1 MVDKLLSQRLERTAL
16 KVYDAIDKRNQ
27 GKNTQGSE
35 EYLWH
40 ELVSCILGSKVPFEQ
55 AQATTN
61 HLINTNLI
69 TVNDCLRNGLEFEGR
84 IIESLTH
91 PITLTVGIS
100 SLSFKYRY
108 PRLRANHIR
117 RTAESIYE
125 ENGSIKNI
133 LDSTRDPSEM
143 RIRIMQSSVGIGP
156 KQSSLFLRNIGFTD
170 KLAILDTHV
179 LRYMFLMGMI
189 NVATKAVSTIARY
202 QEIEGHLK
210 SYTNKLGA
218 NLAYFD
224 TAIWVTMRVF
234 QREAVL

>member
-35 EYLWH
+35 ENLWH

-55 AQATTN
+55 AQAATN

-69 TVNDCLRNGLEFEGR
+69 SVKDCLRNGLEFEGR
-84 IIESLTH
+84 IIESLTQ
-91 PITLTVGIS
+91 PIPLTVGVS
-100 SLSFKYRY
+100 SLRFKYRY

-125 ENGSIKNI
+125 ESGSIKNI
-133 LDSTRDPSEM
+133 LGSTRDPSEM
-143 RIRIMQSSVGIGP
+143 RIRIMQASVGIGP

-170 KLAILDTHV
+170 RLAILDTHV
-179 LRYMFLMGMI
+179 LSRF
-189 NVATKAVSTIARY
+189 NKRQS
-202 QEIEGHLK
+202 K
-210 SYTNKLGA
+210 SSFYHYPLSGN
-218 NLAYFD
+218 
-224 TAIWVTMRVF
+224 R
-234 QREAVL
+234 REFEVVYY

>member
-1 MVDKLLSQRLERTAL
+1 MVDKLLSQQLERTAL
-16 KVYDAIDKRNQ
+16 KVYEAIDKRQQ
-27 GKNTQGSE
+27 GKNIQGNE
-35 EYLWH
+35 EYLWY

-55 AQATTN
+55 AQAATSY
-61 HLINTNLI
+61 LINKSLLS
-69 TVNDCLRNGLEFEGR
+69 VNDCLRNGPEFEGR
-84 IIESLTH
+84 IVESLTQ
-91 PITLTVGIS
+91 PIPLTVGMF
-100 SLSFKYRY
+100 SLNFKYRY

-125 ENGSIKNI
+125 KNGSIKNM

-143 RIRIMQSSVGIGP
+143 RIRIMQASVGIGP

-170 KLAILDTHV
+170 RLAILDTHV
-179 LRYMFLMGMI
+179 LRYMFLIGII
-189 NVATKAVSTIARY
+189 NVRTKVVSTIARY
-202 QEIEGHLK
+202 QELEEHLR
-210 SYTNKLGA
+210 SYTTRLGA